1 MQALFW
7 RDYLCP
13 WCWLGRGRTQVLV
26 DLGID
31 VTHLPYDLHP
41 EIPREGRAVRPG
53 SRLDAVFDHIAAEC
67 AREGIDFTR
76 PTRTPNT
83 RRALETAE
91 IVRRVAPASFPALD
105 EGLFR
110 GHWVDGL
117 DIGDLTVLDEL
128 VLASG
133 APIEVV
139 STQRCDGV
147 GSTAVDEST
156 ALAREHGIAATPS
169 WLIDDAL
176 VIPGVQPVETLQRW
190 VTRLLDRR
198 PAGEG

>member
-13 WCWLGRGRTQVLV
+13 WCWLGRGRTDVLV
-26 DLGID
+26 ELGLD
-31 VTHLPYDLHP
+31 VVHLPYDLHP
-41 EIPREGRAVRPG
+41 EIPRDGRPIRPG
-53 SRLDAVFDHIAAEC
+53 GRLDRVFDHIEAEC
-67 AREGIDFTR
+67 GREGIDFSR

-91 IVRRVAPASFPALD
+91 IVRRLAPPSFAALD
-105 EGLFR
+105 EALFR

-117 DIGDLTVLDEL
+117 DIGDLDVIDDL
-128 VLASG
+128 VRSSG
-133 APIEVV
+133 APVDEVV
-139 STQRCDGV
+139 EQRRDGV
-147 GSTAVDEST
+147 GSTEVDGAT

-169 WLIDDAL
+169 WLIDDSL

-190 VTRLLDRR
+190 VTRLIARR
-198 PAGEG
+198 SAP